1 MEVYT
6 IEIRRA
12 TESDFHAIWE
22 IFHRVVAK
30 GDTYP
35 YAPDTTQEEAHSLW
49 MSGSVETYVAS
60 ESGKIVGTYI
70 LKPNQPGLGS
80 HVANAGFMVDPEYQG
95 KGVGKTMA
103 EHAIKRAKE
112 RGFLA
117 MQFNFVVSTNPAVA
131 LWKKLGFVIVG
142 TLPKGFRHQNLGLV
156 DAYVMHRFL

>member
-1 MEVYT
+1 MEVHM

-22 IFHRVVAK
+22 IFHRVVER

-35 YAPDTTQEEAHSLW
+35 YAPDTPQEEAHSLW
-49 MSGSVETYVAS
+49 MSGSVETFVAS
-60 ESGKIVGTYI
+60 SAGKMVGTYI

-80 HVANAGFMVDPEYQG
+80 HVANAGFMVNPEYQG
-95 KGVGKTMA
+95 RGIGKTMA
-103 EHAIKRAKE
+103 EHAIKTAGE

-117 MQFNFVVSTNPAVA
+117 MQFNFVVSTNQTAVT

-142 TLPKGFRHQNLGLV
+142 TLPKVFRHQELGLV
-156 DAYVMHRFL
+156 DA